1 MIVTVYAPRVVELK
15 EQVAVTVRF
24 DERIIGEVGQ
34 ETNRLFGEAVP
45 LRLTFP
51 LKLLRPERVTEM
63 LTPV

>member
-1 MIVTVYAPRVVELK
+1 MYAPRVVELK

-24 DERIIGEVGQ
+24 DERIIAEVGQ
-34 ETNRLFGEAVP
+34 ETDRFGEAVP

-63 LTPV
+63 VTPV